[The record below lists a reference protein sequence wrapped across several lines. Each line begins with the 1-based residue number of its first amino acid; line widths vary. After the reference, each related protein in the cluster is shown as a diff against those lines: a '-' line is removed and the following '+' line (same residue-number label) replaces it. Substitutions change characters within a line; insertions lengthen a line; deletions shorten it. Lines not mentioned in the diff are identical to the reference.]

1 MMSGTLLK
9 GDRMNQKNSNQLIG
23 FAVMAILASYI
34 LQMLVPY
41 LFWGVIG
48 MVIWRIVLERNKFK

>member
-1 MMSGTLLK
+1 MSGTLLK
-9 GDRMNQKNSNQLIG
+9 GDRMNQKNWNQMIG
-23 FAVMAILASYI
+23 FAVMAILAYYI